1 MEGYDSKLLA
11 EAPESSRVQKQDGYD
26 VRILG
31 SADNGSP
38 SAVHIGLRST
48 SNHDTPVVNRQDKD
62 GYTSPYSQFADAAQ
76 KTPFWRTRRG
86 IIILALLA
94 LLVVGAAVGGGVGGA
109 LGSKNHK
116 TTSPSN
122 GSDQGGSD
130 GSGGQGGSDTNQGTS
145 PQSSS
150 VGDGVTTSSTIR

>member
-11 EAPESSRVQKQDGYD
+11 EAPETSQVQKQDGYD

-31 SADNGSP
+31 GADVGSA

-48 SNHDTPVVNRQDKD
+48 SNHDAPGVNRQDKD
-62 GYTSPYSQFADAAQ
+62 GYTSPYSQFADATR

-86 IIILALLA
+86 MIILALLA

-116 TTSPSN
+116 STSPSS

-150 VGDGVTTSSTIR
+150 AQAGIATSSTIR